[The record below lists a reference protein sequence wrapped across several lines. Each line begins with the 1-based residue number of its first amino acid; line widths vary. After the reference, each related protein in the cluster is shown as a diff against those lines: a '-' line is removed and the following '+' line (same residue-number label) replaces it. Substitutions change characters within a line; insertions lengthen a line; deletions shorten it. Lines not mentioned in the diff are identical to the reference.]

1 MRITV
6 TNPNTGEEKKITI
19 SDNFSELS
27 EEKKQKTKNEIISK
41 LNWKSKE
48 SIEFEKDIEQRQEQ
62 IDENQMPAAVE
73 QKGIRKALNI
83 ASQIAPFAGL
93 AIKQTPVGRIGG
105 AALTGGSRVVEG
117 LTRGETIPKALLQGA
132 KAGGVDLITGGLG
145 TALGKG
151 IQAARKP
158 IAKGMSEISGAPAES
173 LEYLIENPDLV
184 KGTNMEKIV
193 LGARKSLIKKKDE
206 ARKLRKEQEIIA
218 DRASNAIELSDAKF
232 VKNTVIGDTLKEL
245 NKMRGNTAKYS
256 EQTKDEI
263 RGVINLIKNDPS
275 PSGRLEVLKKI
286 DTHLRKSG
294 AFSGKYDELKAKNLN
309 DTDKLLLD
317 VANKLRGEVRA
328 INKYKVGEIRDAMSK
343 ILNATEPLESRLRK
357 GKRAEGLFRTSK
369 EQPIGLQDEL
379 KAFSDIL
386 PPQEQFYKKGVA
398 LAGTEKVL
406 PKLPQ
411 LLMTAAPSAY
421 LAGIIPTLAVAGTQS
436 PYLQRLLIQ
445 SSPFIGKA
453 AKPTLAKI
461 YTPIER
467 NPDGS
472 ITNTSQ
478 NKIKGER

>member
-62 IDENQMPAAVE
+62 IDVNQMPAAVE

-83 ASQIAPFAGL
+83 ASQIAPYAGIL
-93 AIKQTPVGRIGG
+93 IKQTPVGRIAGG
-105 AALTGGSRVVEG
+105 ALTGGSRVIEG
-117 LTRGETIPKALLQGA
+117 LTRGEELKTALAQGA
-132 KAGGVDLITGGLG
+132 KAGAIDLVTGGIG
-145 TALGKG
+145 TMIGKG
-151 IQAARKP
+151 IQSARKP
-158 IAKGMSEISGAPAES
+158 ISKAMSEISDAPAES
-173 LEYLIENPDLV
+173 LEYLIENPNLV
-184 KGTNMEKIV
+184 KGTNMEKIIKK
-193 LGARKSLIKKKDE
+193 ARQSLINKQKE
-206 ARKLRKEQEIIA
+206 ARKLRKEQERIA
-218 DRASNAIELSDAKF
+218 DKVTKEIDLKDEKF
-232 VKNTVIGDTLKEL
+232 IKNTVIEGTLKEL
-245 NKMRGNTAKYS
+245 NKMTGNTARYS
-256 EQTKDEI
+256 EQTKDNI
-263 RGVINLIKNDPS
+263 RGIIGLIKNDPT
-275 PSGRLEVLKKI
+275 PSGRLEILRKI
-286 DTHLRKSG
+286 DTYLKKSG
-294 AFSGKYDELKAKNLN
+294 AFSGRYDALKAKNLN

-317 VANKLRGEVRA
+317 LANKLRGEVRS
-328 INKYKVGEIRDAMSK
+328 IDNFKVGKIRDEMTK
-343 ILNATEPLESRLRK
+343 ILDVTDPLEARFRK
-357 GKRAEGLFRTSK
+357 GKRAEGLFRTK
-369 EQPIGLQDEL
+369 KDQPIDLQDEL

-406 PKLPQ
+406 PNIKQ
-411 LLMTAAPSAY
+411 LLLTAGPSAY
-421 LAGIIPTLAVAGTQS
+421 LAGALPTLGIAAAQS

-472 ITNTSQ
+472 ITRESQ
-478 NKIKGER
+478 NQIQGER